1 MEIIRS
7 VYTDLIFHVFA
18 HVKID
23 NASDIYDEAYVAK
36 MERELGRKTVI
47 LESVIAYYCANFE
60 RLTFVNF
67 LPYFMAKSVEEV
79 CYMIRQVGMTT
90 KEDNERFVQPFC
102 DMIQEISAD
111 YIAYWERKKDEG
123 QISYDGLKAY
133 LDEQSSVMSRFF
145 ENLHAMTN
153 RKLMVIISESLRC
166 NGRAFMMGDMSV
178 VILPVPSEQYS
189 LQQIFMQLVHECT
202 HMITDPLI
210 ESIRM
215 DDGSHD
221 IAECQVMLFDLWL
234 FERDSKAL
242 CEEYVKWLSQEALDE
257 CEKNLSDEQKKK
269 LREAFEKVS

>member
-1 MEIIRS
+1 MEVIRN
-7 VYTDLIFHVFA
+7 VYTDLIFHLFA

-36 MERELGRKTVI
+36 MEGELGRKTVI
-47 LESVIAYYCANFE
+47 PESVIAYYCANFE
-60 RLTFVNF
+60 RLAFVNF

-102 DMIQEISAD
+102 EVIKEISAD
-111 YIAYWERKKDEG
+111 YVAYWERNANES
-123 QISYDGLKAY
+123 QGLKAY
-133 LDEQSSVMSRFF
+133 LSEQYSVMSRFF
-145 ENLHAMTN
+145 EKLRGLTN

-166 NGRAFMMGDMSV
+166 NGRAFMMGDMSI

-210 ESIRM
+210 DSIRM

-234 FERDSKAL
+234 FERDNKEL

-257 CEKNLSDEQKKK
+257 CEKTLSDEQKKK